1 MQSANRTILVVE
13 DNPDDVLL
21 IQRAFRKARLTQ
33 PLQQVGDGE
42 EAINYLNGTGAYS
55 DRQQYPLPGL
65 LLLDL
70 KLPRKSGL
78 EVLAWLK
85 KQPGLHRLPVIVFT
99 SSREDGDIQRAYDLG
114 ANSYLVKPV
123 NFDALL
129 EIAHA
134 LELYWLQLNERP
146 DIHITEQDGA

>member
-1 MQSANRTILVVE
+1 MQSAYRTILLVE

-21 IQRAFRKARLTQ
+21 IQRAFRKARVTH

-42 EAINYLNGTGAYS
+42 EAINYLDGTGAYS

-70 KLPRKSGL
+70 KIPRKSGL

-85 KQPGLHRLPVIVFT
+85 EQPGLHRLPVVVFT
-99 SSREDGDIQRAYDLG
+99 SSREESDIQRAYDLG

-123 NFDALL
+123 NFNALL
-129 EIAHA
+129 EIVQT
-134 LELYWLQLNERP
+134 LGLYWLQFNERP
-146 DIHITEQDGA
+146 DMYIAGQDGL

>member
-1 MQSANRTILVVE
+1 MQYLYRTILLAE

-21 IQRAFRKARLTQ
+21 IQRAFRKANVTN

-42 EAINYLNGTGAYS
+42 EAINYFAGTGIYAN
-55 DRQQYPLPGL
+55 RQQYPLPGL

-85 KQPGLHRLPVIVFT
+85 EQPGLSRLPVVVFT
-99 SSREDGDIQRAYDLG
+99 SSREDSDIQRAYDLG
-114 ANSYLVKPV
+114 VNSYLVKPV

-129 EIAHA
+129 EIVHM
-134 LELYWLQLNERP
+134 LGLYWLQFNERP
-146 DIHITEQDGA
+146 DITIAGQDGL

>member
-1 MQSANRTILVVE
+1 MQSAYRTVLLVE

-21 IQRAFRKARLTQ
+21 IQRALHKARLTH
-33 PLQQVGDGE
+33 PLQRVSDGE
-42 EAINYLNGTGAYS
+42 EAIRYLDGTGMYA
-55 DRQQYPLPGL
+55 DRQQHPLPGL

-85 KQPGLHRLPVIVFT
+85 EQPGLHRLPVVVFT
-99 SSREDGDIQRAYDLG
+99 SSREDTDIQRAYDLG

-129 EIAHA
+129 EMVQM
-134 LELYWLQLNERP
+134 LGLYWLQFNERP
-146 DIHITEQDGA
+146 DITLAGQDGL